1 MSDENPVPSDQSRRN
16 PAPHVVDQRQQ
27 QIDPARERT
36 ADPNERPMTN
46 TKQPGE
52 PGAVED

>member
-1 MSDENPVPSDQSRRN
+1 MSDENPVPFDQSKRN

-52 PGAVED
+52 PGAVDD